1 MDGMS
6 NRKLALT
13 VLIIFAIGLMVGKCT
28 HQVHAAPD
36 GFSIRAAVGCSVV
49 YYTGG
54 EFYKLT
60 VEGMSLALGVP
71 TIPYQLD
78 QLVFGQWVGVGGG
91 FVQPGVGQP
100 EDATFPAVSYV
111 NTGAVQLFSLSKTFQ
126 GMTCKTF
133 VPLIKME
140 VQ

>member
-1 MDGMS
+1 M
-6 NRKLALT
+6 RKIVLFLLIVILLA
-13 VLIIFAIGLMVGKCT
+13 VAVHECT
-28 HQVHAAPD
+28 TPAQAAPD
-36 GFSIRAAVGCSVV
+36 GFNIRAAVGCSVV

-78 QLVFGQWVGVGGG
+78 QLVFGKWTGVGGG

-100 EDATFPAVSYV
+100 ENQTFPAVSYV

-126 GMTCKTF
+126 GMTCPVYIPIVK
-133 VPLIKME
+133 VG
-140 VQ
+140 